1 MADFADSN
9 LPSFLADKD
18 LPDNSCSSNN
28 FGIGTNCLQV
38 PDSSLRIRKNLPPTF
53 PTFP

>member
-18 LPDNSCSSNN
+18 SPDNSCSSNN
-28 FGIGTNCLQV
+28 SGTGTNCLQV
-38 PDSSLRIRKNLPPTF
+38 PDSSLRIHKYLPPTC
-53 PTFP
+53 P